1 MFRLTDI
8 FDDSFDYEGKP
19 LYVALAFDNVLRLFD
34 LLQDDFFSTEEKIEI
49 ALEMLINE
57 YKAIQNESIQMKF
70 SLFKYILREFLD
82 IDLDEKQEPEA
93 AAEEQEA
100 PPKKSYDFV
109 QDAGIIYASFFHAY
123 NLDLFEQQ
131 GKLHWKKF
139 LQLLINL
146 DDKSKFKEVIHI
158 RTMKPPKADKHNAEQ
173 RAEIMKAKRFY
184 ALEDNRS
191 EAEQAKDMEQKLDA
205 LAKAFKPK

>member
-1 MFRLTDI
+1 M
-8 FDDSFDYEGKP
+8 
-19 LYVALAFDNVLRLFD
+19 ALAFDNVLRLFD
-34 LLQDDFFSTEEKIEI
+34 LLQDEFFNSIEKVDIS
-49 ALEMLINE
+49 LEMLLLEQYTWIE
-57 YKAIQNESIQMKF
+57 KKPLEERFA
-70 SLFKYILREFLD
+70 LFKYILREFID
-82 IDLDEKQEPEA
+82 IDLDEEPQQEK
-93 AAEEQEA
+93 EEEQQEA
-100 PPKKSYDFV
+100 PPIKSYDFV

-158 RTMKPPKADKHNAEQ
+158 RTMKPPKADKHNAEH

-184 ALEDNRS
+184 ALKDNRS